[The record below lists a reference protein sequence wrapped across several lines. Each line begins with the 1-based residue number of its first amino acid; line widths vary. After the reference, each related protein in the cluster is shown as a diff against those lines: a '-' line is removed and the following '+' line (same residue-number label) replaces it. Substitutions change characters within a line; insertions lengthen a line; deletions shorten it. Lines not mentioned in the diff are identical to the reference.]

1 MEWNWILEEYDDM
14 VYVSDLDNYELL
26 YVNRAGLDMFHLS
39 REELFS
45 GKKHLCYEIFHG
57 RNTPCPFCTNKYL
70 KDSGF
75 YEWEHYNEQLG
86 KTYLLKDRKVL
97 WDGRESRIEFVF
109 DVSKYKNKLDKQG
122 KQQAAMLRSLP
133 GGIARLDARDERTIL
148 WYGSEFLSIIGYT
161 EEQFKEELQSQCLY
175 VHPEDM
181 EQAEAAMHEA
191 KETGRSSIMQGRIVT
206 RSGKIRHLTI
216 TFSYMDGKD
225 SEDGIPSY
233 YSLGIDVTETVERQ
247 RLQQQALEDA
257 CRVAKHANQGKTEFL
272 SRMSHDIRTPMNA
285 IVGMTA
291 IAGAHIED
299 TQKVRDCLKKIN
311 TSSKHLLNLINE
323 VLDMSKIESGRLDVR
338 ANDFSLSNLVQ
349 NVFEVCR
356 PMIIEKGHHL
366 TMNISKVRHE
376 GLHGDES
383 RLQQVLVNILS
394 NAVKYTPAGG
404 RLHFSIEEKPTHA
417 EGASVF
423 YFTFEDD
430 GIGMSEEFVGRIFE
444 PFSRA
449 EDSRISKIQGTG
461 HGMAI
466 SQNIIHMMN
475 GEITVD
481 STLGKGSR
489 FTVSVALKF
498 RDAED
503 GEPPVLTD
511 LPVLV
516 VDDERDV
523 CEYASLLLKEVG
535 MRAFWVLSG
544 QEAVAEIVRAHEERD
559 DYFAVILDWKMP
571 DMDGLDTAREI
582 RRRVGP
588 DLPIIMLSG
597 YDCSDVGADFLAAG
611 VDVFIMKPLFKS
623 NMVHLLRNFAED
635 RGCGHASVVPRPEG
649 QRLDG
654 LHVLLVEDNEIN
666 QEIAKELLLMEGAS
680 VDVADNG
687 EQALNIF
694 ARSEE
699 GYYQLVLMDIQMPVM
714 DGYTATAAFRSLR
727 RDDAKTAII
736 LAMTANVFSDDVI
749 KAEASGMNGH
759 ISKPFD
765 PDKLYAMIAASC
777 HKKRG

>member
-1 MEWNWILEEYDDM
+1 
-14 VYVSDLDNYELL
+14 
-26 YVNRAGLDMFHLS
+26 
-39 REELFS
+39 
-45 GKKHLCYEIFHG
+45 
-57 RNTPCPFCTNKYL
+57 
-70 KDSGF
+70 
-75 YEWEHYNEQLG
+75 
-86 KTYLLKDRKVL
+86 
-97 WDGRESRIEFVF
+97 
-109 DVSKYKNKLDKQG
+109 
-122 KQQAAMLRSLP
+122 MLRSLP

-349 NVFEVCR
+349 NVFDVCR

-376 GLHGDES
+376 GLYGDES

-461 HGMAI
+461 LGMAI

-571 DMDGLDTAREI
+571 DMDGLETVRVI
-582 RRRVGP
+582 RRRVGAKV
-588 DLPIIMLSG
+588 PIIIISA
-597 YDCSDVGADFLAAG
+597 YDYSNIEKEFIDAGADA
-611 VDVFIMKPLFKS
+611 FISKPLFKS
-623 NMVHLLRNFAED
+623 KMLHVLQLFCDTCKDTCDGEA
-635 RGCGHASVVPRPEG
+635 VPE
-649 QRLDG
+649 
-654 LHVLLVEDNEIN
+654 LHKELAGKRVLLVEDNELN
-666 QEIAKELLLMEGAS
+666 REIAVELLEMQGLQVESAE
-680 VDVADNG
+680 NG
-687 EQALNIF
+687 KSAVELF
-694 ARSEE
+694 VRSAP
-699 GYYQLVLMDIQMPVM
+699 GYYDVVLMDIQMPVM
-714 DGYTATAAFRSLR
+714 DGYEATAAIRALPR
-727 RDDAKTAII
+727 QDAVRIPI
-736 LAMTANVFSDDVI
+736 LALTANAFVTDVG
-749 KAEASGMNGH
+749 KAKNAGMNDH
-759 ISKPFD
+759 ITKPINLEVLFAT
-765 PDKLYAMIAASC
+765 LY
-777 HKKRG
+777 KWLV

>member
-14 VYVSDLDNYELL
+14 VYVSDLNNYELL

-39 REELFS
+39 REKLFS

-323 VLDMSKIESGRLDVR
+323 VLDMSKIESGKAILKKKAFDFAAFTRNLAAMFYGQAEKKQVR
-338 ANDFSLSNLVQ
+338 FQVLLGRSLAEAYVGDELKLNQILINLLGNAIKFTEPGGSVLLSVQEDKRSNKASELVFTVTDTVSAWKSLSS
-349 NVFEVCR
+349 R
-356 PMIIEKGHHL
+356 KY
-366 TMNISKVRHE
+366 S
-376 GLHGDES
+376 S
-383 RLQQVLVNILS
+383 RL
-394 NAVKYTPAGG
+394 
-404 RLHFSIEEKPTHA
+404 
-417 EGASVF
+417 
-423 YFTFEDD
+423 
-430 GIGMSEEFVGRIFE
+430 
-444 PFSRA
+444 
-449 EDSRISKIQGTG
+449 SRIRSKG
-461 HGMAI
+461 AI
-466 SQNIIHMMN
+466 RA
-475 GEITVD
+475 VP
-481 STLGKGSR
+481 GS
-489 FTVSVALKF
+489 
-498 RDAED
+498 
-503 GEPPVLTD
+503 
-511 LPVLV
+511 
-516 VDDERDV
+516 V
-523 CEYASLLLKEVG
+523 CPSPK
-535 MRAFWVLSG
+535 S
-544 QEAVAEIVRAHEERD
+544 
-559 DYFAVILDWKMP
+559 MP
-571 DMDGLDTAREI
+571 A
-582 RRRVGP
+582 
-588 DLPIIMLSG
+588 
-597 YDCSDVGADFLAAG
+597 
-611 VDVFIMKPLFKS
+611 
-623 NMVHLLRNFAED
+623 
-635 RGCGHASVVPRPEG
+635 
-649 QRLDG
+649 
-654 LHVLLVEDNEIN
+654 
-666 QEIAKELLLMEGAS
+666 
-680 VDVADNG
+680 
-687 EQALNIF
+687 
-694 ARSEE
+694 
-699 GYYQLVLMDIQMPVM
+699 
-714 DGYTATAAFRSLR
+714 
-727 RDDAKTAII
+727 
-736 LAMTANVFSDDVI
+736 
-749 KAEASGMNGH
+749 
-759 ISKPFD
+759 
-765 PDKLYAMIAASC
+765 
-777 HKKRG
+777 

>member
-14 VYVSDLDNYELL
+14 VYVSDLNNYELL

-349 NVFEVCR
+349 NVFDVCR

-376 GLHGDES
+376 GLYGDES

-461 HGMAI
+461 LGMAI
-466 SQNIIHMMN
+466 VKTLTDKMGGTIRV
-475 GEITVD
+475 E
-481 STLGKGSR
+481 STEGVGST
-489 FTVSVALKF
+489 FTVTLPFEIAPAPGTLPAPSTRGAASIRGL
-498 RDAED
+498 RLLLAED
-503 GEPPVLTD
+503 N
-511 LPVLV
+511 
-516 VDDERDV
+516 
-523 CEYASLLLKEVG
+523 SLN
-535 MRAFWVLSG
+535 A
-544 QEAVAEIVRAHEERD
+544 
-559 DYFAVILDWKMP
+559 
-571 DMDGLDTAREI
+571 
-582 RRRVGP
+582 
-588 DLPIIMLSG
+588 
-597 YDCSDVGADFLAAG
+597 
-611 VDVFIMKPLFKS
+611 
-623 NMVHLLRNFAED
+623 
-635 RGCGHASVVPRPEG
+635 
-649 QRLDG
+649 
-654 LHVLLVEDNEIN
+654 
-666 QEIAKELLLMEGAS
+666 EIAKTLLQDAGAAVTVVGDGRQAIELFRSMPEGTFDA
-680 VDVADNG
+680 
-687 EQALNIF
+687 I
-694 ARSEE
+694 
-699 GYYQLVLMDIQMPVM
+699 LMDIMMPFV
-714 DGYTATAAFRSLR
+714 DGLTAARTIR
-727 RDDAKTAII
+727 AMQRDDAQRIPII
-736 LAMTANVFSDDVI
+736 AMTANAFEEDAQECI
-749 KAEASGMNGH
+749 KAGMNAH
-759 ISKPFD
+759 LAKP
-765 PDKLYAMIAASC
+765 LQMELVIETIGNLA
-777 HKKRG
+777 KKR

>member
-14 VYVSDLDNYELL
+14 VYVSDLNNYELL

-39 REELFS
+39 WEELFS
-45 GKKHLCYEIFHG
+45 GKKHLCYKIFHG
-57 RNTPCPFCTNKYL
+57 RNTPCPFCTNNYL

-349 NVFEVCR
+349 NVFDVCR

-376 GLHGDES
+376 GLYGDES

-461 HGMAI
+461 LGMAI

-635 RGCGHASVVPRPEG
+635 RGCGHASAVPRPEG

-714 DGYTATAAFRSLR
+714 DGYTATAALRSLH

-736 LAMTANVFSDDVI
+736 LAMTANEFSDDVI

>member
-1 MEWNWILEEYDDM
+1 M
-14 VYVSDLDNYELL
+14 
-26 YVNRAGLDMFHLS
+26 
-39 REELFS
+39 
-45 GKKHLCYEIFHG
+45 
-57 RNTPCPFCTNKYL
+57 
-70 KDSGF
+70 
-75 YEWEHYNEQLG
+75 EHYNEQLG
-86 KTYLLKDRKVL
+86 KTYLLKDRNVL

-175 VHPEDM
+175 VHPEDL

-311 TSSKHLLNLINE
+311 TSSKHLLNL
-323 VLDMSKIESGRLDVR
+323 
-338 ANDFSLSNLVQ
+338 VQ
-349 NVFEVCR
+349 NVFDVCR

-376 GLHGDES
+376 GLYGDES

-404 RLHFSIEEKPTHA
+404 RLHFGIEEKPTHA

-461 HGMAI
+461 LGMAI

-503 GEPPVLTD
+503 GEPPVLTV

-523 CEYASLLLKEVG
+523 CEYAILLLKEVG

-635 RGCGHASVVPRPEG
+635 RGCGHASAVPRPEG
-649 QRLDG
+649 QRLGG

-714 DGYTATAAFRSLR
+714 DGYTATAALRSLR
-727 RDDAKTAII
+727 RDDAKTTII

-777 HKKRG
+777 HKKRGDGPAG

>member
-14 VYVSDLDNYELL
+14 VYVSDLNNYELL

-45 GKKHLCYEIFHG
+45 GKKYLCYEIFHG

-191 KETGRSSIMQGRIVT
+191 KET
-206 RSGKIRHLTI
+206 
-216 TFSYMDGKD
+216 
-225 SEDGIPSY
+225 
-233 YSLGIDVTETVERQ
+233 VERQ

-376 GLHGDES
+376 GLYGDES

-461 HGMAI
+461 LGMAI

-535 MRAFWVLSG
+535 MRAFGVLSG

-714 DGYTATAAFRSLR
+714 DGYTATAALRSLH

-777 HKKRG
+777 YKKRG

>member
-14 VYVSDLDNYELL
+14 VYVSDLNNYELL

-57 RNTPCPFCTNKYL
+57 RNTPCPFCTNNYL

-461 HGMAI
+461 LGMAI
-466 SQNIIHMMN
+466 SQNIVIVISN
-475 GEITVD
+475 DGIA
-481 STLGKGSR
+481 
-489 FTVSVALKF
+489 FTSNFLKLTRVERISPVGVPF
-498 RDAED
+498 RLFS
-503 GEPPVLTD
+503 PF
-511 LPVLV
+511 LP
-516 VDDERDV
+516 
-523 CEYASLLLKEVG
+523 
-535 MRAFWVLSG
+535 
-544 QEAVAEIVRAHEERD
+544 
-559 DYFAVILDWKMP
+559 
-571 DMDGLDTAREI
+571 
-582 RRRVGP
+582 
-588 DLPIIMLSG
+588 
-597 YDCSDVGADFLAAG
+597 
-611 VDVFIMKPLFKS
+611 
-623 NMVHLLRNFAED
+623 
-635 RGCGHASVVPRPEG
+635 
-649 QRLDG
+649 
-654 LHVLLVEDNEIN
+654 
-666 QEIAKELLLMEGAS
+666 
-680 VDVADNG
+680 
-687 EQALNIF
+687 
-694 ARSEE
+694 
-699 GYYQLVLMDIQMPVM
+699 
-714 DGYTATAAFRSLR
+714 
-727 RDDAKTAII
+727 
-736 LAMTANVFSDDVI
+736 
-749 KAEASGMNGH
+749 
-759 ISKPFD
+759 
-765 PDKLYAMIAASC
+765 
-777 HKKRG
+777 